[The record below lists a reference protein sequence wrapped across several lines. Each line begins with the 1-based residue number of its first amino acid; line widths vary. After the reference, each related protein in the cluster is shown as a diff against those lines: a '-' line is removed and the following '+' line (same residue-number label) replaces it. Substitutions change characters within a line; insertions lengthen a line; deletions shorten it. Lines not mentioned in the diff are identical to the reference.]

1 MKKDVNEYLF
11 NEAIKY
17 LGKYPATRKKIKE
30 HLQKKIKDKKTYA
43 RAIFPEGVDKEEI
56 IDGIVDRLDELKI
69 INENHFIESLFHYY
83 QQSLFSIRKIKNKLF
98 QKGFDPKAIDEFVNQ
113 KFYENPELEIEILK
127 QYIIKKKL
135 TELEEPDL
143 KKKLYQQSFSE
154 NSIFRVIKDYAT

>member
-43 RAIFPEGVDKEEI
+43 RVIFPEGVDKDEI

-98 QKGFDPKAIDEFVNQ
+98 QKGFDLKAIDEFVNQ

-127 QYIIKKKL
+127 QYIVKKKL
-135 TELEEPDL
+135 TELEESEL

-154 NSIFRVIKDYAT
+154 NSIFRVIKD

>member
-43 RAIFPEGVDKEEI
+43 RVIFPEGVDKDEI

-98 QKGFDPKAIDEFVNQ
+98 QKGFDPKAIDEFVDQ

-127 QYIIKKKL
+127 QYIVKKKL
-135 TELEEPDL
+135 TELEESEL

-154 NSIFRVIKDYAT
+154 NSIFRVIKD